1 VETTAILL
9 AVKTFDVSLFFTLS
23 KEKTSPFKDTM
34 IQSIFENSD
43 PTMYL
48 QRKKIKNIFE
58 VETALGASHTFYSRA
73 VN

>member
-58 VETALGASHTFYSRA
+58 VKTTWGASHTFYSRA